1 MQKILI
7 NQLVIP
13 SFEVAARVVSNL
25 SVLQLWTPYITIVLT
40 AGLGIFAYLFTQ
52 RWPQEKAI
60 KIAIKYEIYHNFY
73 QMIDCG
79 YCAKHLLINH
89 QIIVESGLKPGG
101 AIIYCEPYY
110 IAFEAMMRNGL
121 MSAFK
126 NREDALFSLYESI
139 REYDSTYRFWVEKV
153 NNPEKVVNIPD
164 VLKKIV
170 GLAEQQEKKLS
181 EYFDKLDFISK
192 EGWDVFKAEGK
203 KIWNRE

>member
-1 MQKILI
+1 
-7 NQLVIP
+7 
-13 SFEVAARVVSNL
+13 
-25 SVLQLWTPYITIVLT
+25 
-40 AGLGIFAYLFTQ
+40 
-52 RWPQEKAI
+52 
-60 KIAIKYEIYHNFY
+60 
-73 QMIDCG
+73 
-79 YCAKHLLINH
+79 
-89 QIIVESGLKPGG
+89 
-101 AIIYCEPYY
+101 
-110 IAFEAMMRNGL
+110 